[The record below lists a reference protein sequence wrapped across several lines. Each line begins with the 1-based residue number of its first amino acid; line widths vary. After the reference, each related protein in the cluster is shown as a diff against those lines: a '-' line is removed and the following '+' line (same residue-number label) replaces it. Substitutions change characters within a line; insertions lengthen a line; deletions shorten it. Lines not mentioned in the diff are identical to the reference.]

1 MRKIRVKYRKGVFE
15 PVEPVNLPEE
25 KEGEVI
31 VSPEEPTW
39 PEGAHDENILAGY
52 DPEKVRRALRE
63 STGIL
68 SESEAEELIATIYRW
83 REEGSRPAE
92 SS

>member
-1 MRKIRVKYRKGVFE
+1 MRKIRVKYRRGVFE

-25 KEGEVI
+25 EEAEVI
-31 VSPEEPTW
+31 VPEEPAW
-39 PEGAHDENILAGY
+39 PEGASEENIRAGY

-63 STGIL
+63 RTGIF
-68 SESEAEELIATIYRW
+68 SESEAEELIANIYRW
-83 REEGSRPAE
+83 REEGSRPAG